1 MTAGASAVNSF
12 AMSIHIE
19 YYWGDDMAY
28 QVEYGLGSIRKIADK
43 SPTLKKSLAFTARK
57 ILSSFGVL
65 FLVAAVVFVSVKDR
79 NIAERLS
86 IEPAFA
92 NTVEQ
97 LVKDLRAGEGVREA
111 FMRLCI
117 ELVEY
122 A

>member
-1 MTAGASAVNSF
+1 
-12 AMSIHIE
+12 MSIHIE

>member
-1 MTAGASAVNSF
+1 
-12 AMSIHIE
+12 MSIHIE

-28 QVEYGLGSIRKIADK
+28 QVEYGLGSMRKIADK
-43 SPTLKKSLAFTARK
+43 SPTLKKSSAFTARRF
-57 ILSSFGVL
+57 LSSFGVL

-79 NIAERLS
+79 NIAEWLS